1 MALTGKQRRHLRA
14 LGHALAPVAM
24 VGKGGV
30 SEAVLAA
37 IDHALAD
44 HELVK
49 IKLLESLELD
59 REAAAAQLAEGTRSQ
74 IAQVLGRTILL
85 YRPDPDDPRIKLPRG
100 PDVAQA

>member
-14 LGHALAPVAM
+14 LGHALAPVAQ

-30 SEAVLAA
+30 SEAVIAA
-37 IDHALAD
+37 VDQALTD

-59 REAAAAQLAEGTRSQ
+59 RNDAAEQLATGTKAQ
-74 IAQVLGRTILL
+74 IAQVLGRTVLL
-85 YRPDPDDPRIKLPRG
+85 YRPDPDEPVIVLPR
-100 PDVAQA
+100 AT